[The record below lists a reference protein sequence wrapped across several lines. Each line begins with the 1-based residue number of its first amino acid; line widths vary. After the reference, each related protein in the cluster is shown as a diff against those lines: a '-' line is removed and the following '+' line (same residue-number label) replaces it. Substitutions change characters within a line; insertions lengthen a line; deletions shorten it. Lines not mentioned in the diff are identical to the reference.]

1 MCVDNYD
8 AESYDDN
15 YYVKSND
22 SNSHTYDGNKVN
34 IPKED
39 DDVKYNENYEK
50 NIIVSSQTK
59 STDECYSE
67 RRYYIDPYHQHYS
80 E

>member
-1 MCVDNYD
+1 MCDDNYD

-50 NIIVSSQTK
+50 NIIVSS
-59 STDECYSE
+59 
-67 RRYYIDPYHQHYS
+67 
-80 E
+80 

>member
-1 MCVDNYD
+1 MNILLIVRRKIHFKNTDTMCDDNYD
-8 AESYDDN
+8 AESYDNN

-50 NIIVSSQTK
+50 NIIVSS
-59 STDECYSE
+59 
-67 RRYYIDPYHQHYS
+67 
-80 E
+80 